1 MSDAEHRT
9 EAESA
14 HRHIRSFVLRQGRMT
29 DAQRIALE
37 RDWPRFGLDWPRPA
51 AHPSDW
57 FATPRP
63 VVLEIGFGNGEALRA
78 AALADRARNYIGIE
92 VHRPGVGRL
101 LRELAP
107 TDLDNV
113 KVMAVDAFEV
123 LRDGVLP
130 GTLDE
135 LRLYFPDPWPKA
147 RQNKRRIVQ
156 PAFVELVASRLRPG
170 GRFHLA
176 TDWAPYAEWMRQV
189 LDASASFRNT
199 ADASGYVPRPEGRIE
214 THFERRGRKLGHE
227 VFDLVYV
234 RGGVE

>member
-1 MSDAEHRT
+1 MSDSAPQP
-9 EAESA
+9 EAEA
-14 HRHIRSFVLRQGRMT
+14 ANRHIRSFVLRQGRMT

-51 AHPSDW
+51 ADPASW
-57 FATPRP
+57 FDCVQP

-78 AALADRARNYIGIE
+78 AALADRERNYLGIE

-101 LRELAP
+101 LRELAT
-107 TDLDNV
+107 TDLRNA
-113 KVMAVDAFEV
+113 KVISADAFEV
-123 LRDGVLP
+123 LRDGILP
-130 GTLDE
+130 ATLDE

-156 PAFVELVASRLRPG
+156 PAFVDLVASRLRAG

-189 LDASASFRNT
+189 LDASPVFSNT

-214 THFERRGRKLGHE
+214 THFERRGLKLGHQ

-234 RGGVE
+234 RRGVE